1 MKNWVRPEVSEL
13 NIEETACYIGWFI
26 EIHFGNCG
34 HQCRPSVPA
43 TPLIP
48 ATPII
53 STDDGGCDDII
64 NSLS

>member
-13 NIEETACYIGWFI
+13 NIEETACFTIWGRVVHGW
-26 EIHFGNCG
+26 NCE
-34 HQCRPSVPA
+34 HQRRPSVPA

-53 STDDGGCDDII
+53 PTDNGGCDDNF

>member
-1 MKNWVRPEVSEL
+1 MKNWVRPEMNEL
-13 NIEETACYIGWFI
+13 NIEETACYIGWLI
-26 EIHFGNCG
+26 EIHIGNCG
-34 HQCRPSVPA
+34 HQHRPNVPA